1 MWYGLSIMWECE
13 NIMRVWGCHMG
24 DAEDAGLPIVALC
37 CCVSASLWT
46 AYPWMWR
53 HHNHSKHREP
63 LTQRHCVTSLRLRP
77 WECYISYYWKFRT
90 WFVCLAY
97 RWKDRVTRELS
108 SYCLVTHFLAR
119 SQSCEKL
126 LLALSCPSDRLYVR
140 LCACNNS
147 TPTGRS
153 LMIFDFRPFSN
164 ICRENSSFIKIR
176 LE

>member
-46 AYPWMWR
+46 AYPWRWR
-53 HHNHSKHREP
+53 HHNHSEHREP
-63 LTQRHCVTSLRLRP
+63 LTQRHCVTSPRLGP
-77 WECYISYYWKFRT
+77 WECYIFYYWKFRT

-126 LLALSCPSDRLYVR
+126 LLALSCPSDRLYVCAHATTR
-140 LCACNNS
+140 L
-147 TPTGRS
+147 PLDGVWWY
-153 LMIFDFRPFSN
+153 LILGLFSN
-164 ICRENSSFIKIR
+164 ICRENSSFITIR